1 MCGCCVADWQVM
13 GGIGSDMFEYFK
25 ILMLRGLIAAR
36 KHMDKIVSLV
46 EIMQTGPCQL
56 LNGV

>member
-1 MCGCCVADWQVM
+1 M

-46 EIMQTGPCQL
+46 EIMQTGWSNAHCL
-56 LNGV
+56 LLASMIVNDGLL

>member
-1 MCGCCVADWQVM
+1 M
-13 GGIGSDMFEYFK
+13 GGLGSDMFEYFK

-46 EIMQTGPCQL
+46 EIMQTGRSLSL
-56 LNGV
+56 LLCLVGCIVINE